1 LESKG
6 NDVILGDDRLSKHK
20 IPIDW
25 AEKSV
30 KVTTLD
36 RNELEYIIEPMV
48 IAKGV
53 ANCVKLNQLYDSQ
66 GPEMPVV
73 NESS

>member
-20 IPIDW
+20 IRIDW
-25 AEKSV
+25 TEKSI
-30 KVTTLD
+30 KVTTSD

-53 ANCVKLNQLYDSQ
+53 ANCVKLNQLDDSQ